1 MKLITTPDTSAR
13 RIAAVGMYDGVHLGH
28 RFLLEYMGVEARHR
42 GLQPTAVTF
51 SRHPLALI
59 RPLEAP
65 ALLSTLEDRV
75 RALGQAGAEAVVVL
89 SFNESLRHLTARE
102 FMNLLHRKFAI
113 DVLLLGFNN
122 RFGHDGLKSLD
133 EYRRIGAEVG
143 IEVIEA
149 PEYRARET
157 PVSSS
162 AIRRLLM
169 DGKPEKAADL
179 MGRPFAIRGRV
190 VDGNHLGRQLGFA
203 TANIVPSDPSI
214 IIPRSGAYAV
224 RVITP
229 DGEHR
234 KGMLNIGFRPT
245 VSGDAQSEKLSIEAH
260 IFDYQGYIYDEEI
273 EVEFIRYLRPEKRF
287 SDTDRLVRQLESDAK
302 TARKILAE

>member
-1 MKLITTPDTSAR
+1 MKLITTPDTSSR

-51 SRHPLALI
+51 SRHPLSLI

-75 RALGQAGAEAVVVL
+75 TALGRAGAEAVVVL
-89 SFNESLRHLTARE
+89 SFNDSLRRLTARE
-102 FMNLLHRKFAI
+102 FMSLLHRKFGI
-113 DVLLLGFNN
+113 DALVLGFNN
-122 RFGHDGLKSLD
+122 RFGHDGLKTLE

-143 IEVIEA
+143 VEVIEA

-162 AIRRLLM
+162 AIRRLLTEGHP
-169 DGKPEKAADL
+169 DRAAEL
-179 MGRPFAIRGRV
+179 LGHPFSIRGRV
-190 VDGNHLGRQLGFA
+190 VDGNHLGRKLGFA
-203 TANIVPSDPSI
+203 TANILPADPALL
-214 IIPRSGAYAV
+214 IPRTGAYAV
-224 RVITP
+224 HVITP
-229 DGEHR
+229 DGER
-234 KGMLNIGFRPT
+234 RPAMLNIGFRPT
-245 VSGDAQSEKLSIEAH
+245 VSPDDKPEKLSIEAH

-273 EVEFIRYLRPEKRF
+273 VVEFVKYLRPEKRF
-287 SDTDRLVRQLESDAK
+287 QDTDRLIRQLEADAK
-302 TARKILAE
+302 EAKKLL